1 MTFIVSSH
9 FITVLGGNDV
19 DLEVNFFWKIWR
31 KSVKPFSKAGAEM
44 KKIVGKIS
52 SKQEVWRGTE

>member
-9 FITVLGGNDV
+9 FIKVLGGDEV
-19 DLEVNFFWKIWR
+19 DMEVNLFFEKIWR
-31 KSVKPFSKAGAEM
+31 KPVKLFSKAGAEM

-52 SKQEVWRGTE
+52 SKLAI